1 MDNLSYHQKR
11 VLDKLLPPLEKTDSF
26 EELNR
31 ICKLYRESI
40 EKEQDPYIIQVFKK
54 GVESNLHRLLQS
66 KSEFYN
72 FGYFEDNC
80 KVLVNDFITENIDA
94 DECDFIEEYINSQ
107 QGIIDK
113 TFKYFIK
120 VEGYESLE
128 VTQFVS
134 KGFFDDF
141 IRGSKKKIEFLNS
154 LSTIKENAT
163 EIKTDRVKEKKRI
176 TVKNRKTVD
185 IVKRLNL
192 EVEFLREDCTPEDF
206 IDVLKGTSE
215 KGIYININNR
225 NFHYLLS
232 KIKEYF
238 YNFSITAVAETNKI
252 HSKNGTLFT
261 ANNLNNAKVDYPS
274 LKERIDSVFLKL

>member
-94 DECDFIEEYINSQ
+94 GECDFIEEYINSQ

-120 VEGYESLE
+120 VEGYEPLE

-154 LSTIKENAT
+154 LSTVKENAT
-163 EIKTDRVKEKKRI
+163 EIKTDRVKEKKSI
-176 TVKNRKTVD
+176 TVKKRKIVD

-192 EVEFLREDCTPEDF
+192 EVDFLKEGCTPKDF
-206 IDVLKGTSE
+206 IDVLTGASE
-215 KGIYININNR
+215 KDIYLNIDNR
-225 NFHYLLS
+225 NFHYLLT
-232 KIKEYF
+232 KIKDYF
-238 YNFSITAVAETNKI
+238 YNFSITAVAKTNKI

-261 ANNLNNAKVDYPS
+261 VNNLINAKVDYPL
-274 LKERIDSVFLKL
+274 LKDRIDSVF

>member
-11 VLDKLLPPLEKTDSF
+11 GLDKLLPPLEKTDSF

-40 EKEQDPYIIQVFKK
+40 EKEQEPYIIQEFKK
-54 GVESNLHRLLQS
+54 GIESNLYKLLQS

-72 FGYFEDNC
+72 FGYFEDQY

-107 QGIIDK
+107 QEIKDK

-120 VEGYESLE
+120 VEGYEPLE

-141 IRGSKKKIEFLNS
+141 IRGSKKKIEFL
-154 LSTIKENAT
+154 ENRLCVLNASISEVT
-163 EIKTDRVKEKKRI
+163 EVNPYPLIFTSANIYLKFNEYTSKHIIDYYLDYSYLKKRLEHENLIHRVKDNDFMRI
-176 TVKNRKTVD
+176 LFEDMKLIKLQCYNDYRVKNK
-185 IVKRLNL
+185 
-192 EVEFLREDCTPEDF
+192 
-206 IDVLKGTSE
+206 
-215 KGIYININNR
+215 
-225 NFHYLLS
+225 LS
-232 KIKEYF
+232 
-238 YNFSITAVAETNKI
+238 
-252 HSKNGTLFT
+252 
-261 ANNLNNAKVDYPS
+261 S
-274 LKERIDSVFLKL
+274 LKKSSSASRENNFNNIFLD